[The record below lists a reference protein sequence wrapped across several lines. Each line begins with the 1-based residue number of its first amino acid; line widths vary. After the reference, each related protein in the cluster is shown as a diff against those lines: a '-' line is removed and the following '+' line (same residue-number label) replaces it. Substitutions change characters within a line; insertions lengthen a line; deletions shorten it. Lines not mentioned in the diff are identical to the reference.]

1 MFDRLPVVAMVA
13 VFSAVSVC
21 SLPGMAE
28 NSHVQSSGLGADLPK
43 TLHEAAFK
51 GHIQAVKSLL
61 ETGADPNAY
70 DQAGITPLHWAV
82 YGENRTG
89 GKRVEEYIA
98 IIEMLLVKGEN
109 PNKGPNVTLNTH
121 TPLEFQ
127 NTILALAA
135 KGCSDRVVSVLLK
148 AGADPNSPALFTPL
162 KYASWSG
169 CPEIVRLLINSG
181 AYVEHRSN
189 GGESALDGIGRQVI
203 SGFYREHVD
212 VVRQLLAAGA
222 NPIRREEEL
231 RLALSRPNNRFVGLR
246 WAKEILALLQRAR
259 EDQWQRGSFQS
270 SGKISDR
277 MN

>member
-1 MFDRLPVVAMVA
+1 MFC
-13 VFSAVSVC
+13 VFSGISVC
-21 SLPGMAE
+21 SLPGIAE
-28 NSHVQSSGLGADLPK
+28 NSREQLSNVGASLPK

-51 GHIQAVKSLL
+51 GDIQIVKSLL
-61 ETGADPNAY
+61 EAGVDPNAY
-70 DQAGITPLHWAV
+70 DQAGISPLHWAV
-82 YGENRTG
+82 HGENQTG

-98 IIEMLLVKGEN
+98 IIEMLLLKGGN
-109 PNKGPNVTLNTH
+109 PNQRPNITLGMH
-121 TPLEFQ
+121 TPLKLQ

-135 KGCSDRVVSVLLK
+135 DGCSDRVVSVLLK
-148 AGADPNSPALFTPL
+148 SGADPNSPTLFTPL
-162 KYASWSG
+162 KYASWHG

-231 RLALSRPNNRFVGLR
+231 RAALGRTNNRFVGRR

-259 EDQWQRGSFQS
+259 EDQWQRGSFKS
-270 SGKISDR
+270 SGKISER